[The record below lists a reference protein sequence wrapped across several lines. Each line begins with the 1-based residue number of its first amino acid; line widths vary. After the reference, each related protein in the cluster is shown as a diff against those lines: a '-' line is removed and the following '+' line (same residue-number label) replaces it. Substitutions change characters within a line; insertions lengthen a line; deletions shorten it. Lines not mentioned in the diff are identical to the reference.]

1 MDPADSPVHHIATLY
16 RNMMRALNAEMA
28 PLDMGSGRF
37 AYLFVLYLH
46 DGPAQH
52 EIATRLQADK
62 ATVARTLAQLER
74 QGYVRRVGDP
84 DDRRQVR
91 VYPTPRALALRG
103 DLEEAVARVI
113 ARLQARLDPPRRE
126 LAGELLRTLAQA
138 LVECPP
144 GPESDGPGRRRPS
157 GMAQSRGVGEIS

>member
-1 MDPADSPVHHIATLY
+1 MPAGKVRKVAMDPADNLVRHIATLY

-37 AYLFVLYLH
+37 SYLFLLYLH
-46 DGPAQH
+46 DGPTQQ
-52 EIATRLQADK
+52 EMATRLQADK
-62 ATVARTLAQLER
+62 AAVARTLAQLER

-103 DLEEAVARVI
+103 DLEAAVARI
-113 ARLQARLDPPRRE
+113 IDRLHARLDPPHRE
-126 LAGELLRTLAQA
+126 LSGELLRTLAQA
-138 LVECPP
+138 LVEDPI
-144 GPESDGPGRRRPS
+144 RTR
-157 GMAQSRGVGEIS
+157 A